1 VSSVHTGGMLELD
14 DFALDEELSIP
25 ELSAGSL
32 ELDDRTLLEDFALL
46 DILTMLED
54 SGLNEPEDHPFVEL
68 EDLALL
74 ELDVAF
80 LDEDVVPSCSTGP
93 VPELLSPQ
101 AENVSPNR
109 ADMVKAVA
117 SFLICIGAPLGL
129 CLSILK

>member
-1 VSSVHTGGMLELD
+1 MLELD

-32 ELDDRTLLEDFALL
+32 ELDDLALLEGLALLEDFALL

-74 ELDVAF
+74 ELDFAF
-80 LDEDVVPSCSTGP
+80 LDEDVVPS
-93 VPELLSPQ
+93 
-101 AENVSPNR
+101 
-109 ADMVKAVA
+109 
-117 SFLICIGAPLGL
+117 
-129 CLSILK
+129 

>member
-1 VSSVHTGGMLELD
+1 MLELD
-14 DFALDEELSIP
+14 LALDEELSIP

-32 ELDDRTLLEDFALL
+32 ELDDRTLLDDLALLEDFALL

-129 CLSILK
+129 GLSILK